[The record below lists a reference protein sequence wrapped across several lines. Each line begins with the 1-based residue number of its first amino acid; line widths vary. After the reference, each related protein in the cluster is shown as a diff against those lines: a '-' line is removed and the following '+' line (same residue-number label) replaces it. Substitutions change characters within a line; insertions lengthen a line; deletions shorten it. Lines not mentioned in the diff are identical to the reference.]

1 MTATDMNGTWIDVG
15 EELQL
20 KLPSGDVRM
29 VPAMDV
35 YRAVFQNAST
45 VQGVSV
51 RSPAVDLPHLNF
63 SRFPAEPAVRTTTGD
78 GCIRIDVGVKA
89 GGEFVSLPRA
99 RDQVIHGG
107 EWYPVQ
113 REAVDALQ
121 AWLTGVEGA
130 QQGTGSLATLI
141 ALRTR
146 RDMPGELVDTVN
158 QGSAGLAA
166 AVPVAENSISGLV
179 ADLYPYQ
186 AEGVGFL
193 QLVAAQGIGCVLADE
208 MGLGKTLQ
216 VVALLQHERNLGHGS
231 SLVIAPA
238 TLLENWRREL
248 KQFAPGLTVHI
259 HAGIDRPGVVGRI
272 ARADVVVVSYETA
285 IRDEPM
291 LSAVRWNIVALDE
304 AQNIKN
310 PEAQRSIVVKRLPR
324 LVSIAVTGTPL
335 ENRLSDLWSITD
347 FVLPGL
353 LGDINAFRRE
363 YKEAVEDASRLGQLV
378 APVILRRRVLDV
390 AKDLPEKIE
399 IPQPLLMPPSLGRAY
414 EDLRLQTLAEF
425 GPAGG
430 LVATTKLRMLCAH
443 PSLVTAWKPDPFEE
457 MPKMV
462 RLLEILEEVFAAGE
476 RALVFS
482 TYQATADLLKA
493 ALFER
498 YPGGFFRV
506 IDGRV
511 AVPDRQP
518 IVDEFFSSGA
528 FGALFL
534 NPKAAGAGLNIT
546 AANHVIHFNP
556 EWNPALT
563 DQATARAYRR
573 KQTRPVTV
581 HYLYF
586 LGTVEEVIVNRAAFK
601 RELAGEAV
609 TGHEGDIEPS
619 AIARALQI
627 SPLGALQEAAP

>member
-1 MTATDMNGTWIDVG
+1 MNGTWIER
-15 EELQL
+15 EEGLQL
-20 KLPSGDVRM
+20 KLSSGDVRA
-29 VPAMDV
+29 VSAMDV
-35 YRAVFQNAST
+35 YRAAFQNAST
-45 VQGVSV
+45 IQGVAV
-51 RSPAVDLPHLNF
+51 RSPTVDLPHLDF
-63 SRFPAEPAVRTTTGD
+63 SLFPAEPAVRTTTGD
-78 GCIRIDVGVKA
+78 GGICLDVGVKA
-89 GGEFVSLPRA
+89 GGEFVRVQDTG
-99 RDQVIHGG
+99 DQVIHHGH
-107 EWYPVQ
+107 WYPVR
-113 REAVDALQ
+113 REAIEALRSWVDGLE
-121 AWLTGVEGA
+121 GVRH
-130 QQGTGSLATLI
+130 GTGSLATLI

-146 RDMPGELVDTVN
+146 RDIPGALVDDTPS
-158 QGSAGLAA
+158 QGPIGLAA
-166 AVPVAENSISGLV
+166 ARPVAPNSIAGLN

-216 VVALLQHERNLGHGS
+216 VIALLQHERNLGHGP
-231 SLVIAPA
+231 SLVVAPA

-248 KQFAPGLTVHI
+248 KQFAPTLSVHI
-259 HAGIDRPGVVGRI
+259 HAGADRPGIVGRI
-272 ARADVVVVSYETA
+272 AGADVVVVSYETA

-291 LSAVRWNIVALDE
+291 LSTVRWNIVALDE

-310 PEAQRSIVVKRLPR
+310 PVAQRSTVVKRLPR
-324 LVSIAVTGTPL
+324 RVSIAVTGTPL
-335 ENRLSDLWSITD
+335 ENRLADLWSIID
-347 FVLPGL
+347 FALPGL
-353 LGDINAFRRE
+353 LGDIRSFRRE
-363 YKEAVEDASRLGQLV
+363 YEEVVEDASRLGQLV
-378 APVILRRRVLDV
+378 APVILRRLVLEV

-399 IPQPLLMPPSLGRAY
+399 IPQPLLMPLSLARAY
-414 EDLRLQTLAEF
+414 EDLRLRVLEEY

-430 LVATTKLRMLCAH
+430 MVATTKLRMLCAQ
-443 PSLVTAWKPDPFEE
+443 PRLVTTWLPDLFEE

-493 ALFER
+493 EFSER

-511 AVPDRQP
+511 AVPNRQP
-518 IVDEFFSSGA
+518 IIDEFFSSGT

-573 KQTRPVTV
+573 KQSRPVTV

-609 TGHEGDIEPS
+609 MGHEGDIEPS
-619 AIARALQI
+619 AIANALQI
-627 SPLGALQEAAP
+627 SPLAALQEATP